1 MESSL
6 LAGWDNF
13 YVIAGG
19 AAGGLTGLTFV
30 VISLAADAHRVRH
43 VAVKAFVTPTIV
55 HFGAV
60 LALAAYLT
68 MPHHTVASL
77 SFGLGF
83 AGLAGLIYVATIAM
97 GIHRLRG
104 DYAPVLEDW
113 LWNVILPALCFCA
126 LLTLAFLFSSKPKQ
140 CPYGIA
146 AAIMLLMIVGIH
158 NAWDIA
164 VWNSVKQS
172 DETRGP
178 GAHGD

>member
-13 YVIAGG
+13 FVVTGG

-30 VISLAADAHRVRH
+30 VISLAADAHRVKH

-68 MPHHTVASL
+68 MPRHTVVTL
-77 SFGLGF
+77 SFGLG
-83 AGLAGLIYVATIAM
+83 AVGLAGLVYVGTIAA
-97 GIHRLRG
+97 GIHRLKG
-104 DYAPVLEDW
+104 DYTPVLEDW
-113 LWNVILPALCFCA
+113 IWNVILPALCFCV
-126 LLTLAFLFSSKPKQ
+126 LLGTAFLFSTRPKQ
-140 CPYGIA
+140 CPYGVA

-164 VWNSVKQS
+164 VWNSIKKQN
-172 DETRGP
+172 ETEKP
-178 GAHGD
+178 